1 MKTNPFQI
9 RHVDGYLVEVWMG
22 PPGDYESEF
31 ICSINISLVPMLI
44 DTLASAVD
52 VSNEDEEPEE
62 AEPVVEDREVKL
74 VAYHSNTSKI
84 ALFTAEGTYWVGTY
98 FPYRTDCNLDDP
110 YPFVMKYGYFDT
122 KEEGLA
128 CLAGLTGEEF

>member
-1 MKTNPFQI
+1 MVRTYNRKYTNLILEMNAEGRFDKDQLI
-9 RHVDGYLVEVWMG
+9 MDLLSWMDERSVEGFYQEYVADLD
-22 PPGDYESEF
+22 PEE
-31 ICSINISLVPMLI
+31 
-44 DTLASAVD
+44 
-52 VSNEDEEPEE
+52 EDEIPED
-62 AEPVVEDREVKL
+62 PVVDREVKL
-74 VAYHSNTSKI
+74 VTYHPNTSKI

-110 YPFVMKYGYFDT
+110 YPFVMKYGYFKT